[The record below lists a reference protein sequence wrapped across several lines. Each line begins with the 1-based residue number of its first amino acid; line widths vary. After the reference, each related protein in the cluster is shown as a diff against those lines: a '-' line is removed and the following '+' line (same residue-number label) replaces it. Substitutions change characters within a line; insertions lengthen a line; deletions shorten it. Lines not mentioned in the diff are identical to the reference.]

1 MKMTEELSH
10 KIKIV
15 SLICTLFVVLRHSL
29 NMVAFYG
36 QHTVD
41 PLVLWVESGFS
52 ILTEIAVPFFFMIS
66 GFFFF
71 RNNYYDAEVCKETF
85 RKKFYSLV
93 IPFIIWNIVGFWTM
107 IMTGLLHFPES
118 FGESLKALCL
128 SEYYGPLWY
137 VRNILLL
144 MLFSPLY
151 AWIYRVGQWWLFA
164 IVFLCLWCC
173 WAPVDCSWY
182 CVEGCLF
189 FFMGGVLQ
197 QKRSVLSVK
206 ASTPKLI
213 LLVSIWLVLC
223 FVRPF
228 WCVEMNRCT
237 TLFGCLVFWFICDTI
252 RGKVKDYCLKLSAY
266 SFIVY
271 VLHFFFVKGLKVLI
285 AEYYPQNAVVSL
297 LCYFCLPL
305 IVSVILFAVAY
316 YWKKMLPCTYR
327 ICVGGR

>member
-1 MKMTEELSH
+1 MTEILSQ
-10 KIKIV
+10 KIKVV
-15 SLICTLFVVLRHSL
+15 SFLCTYLVVLRHSL

-36 QHTVD
+36 QQRVD
-41 PLVLWVESGFS
+41 PIVQWIEYGFS
-52 ILTEIAVPFFFMIS
+52 TLSEIAVPYFFLIS

-71 RNNYYDAEVCKETF
+71 RYNYYNIGVCTETIK
-85 RKKFYSLV
+85 KKFFSLI
-93 IPFIIWNIVGFWTM
+93 IPFVIWNIVGFFTM
-107 IMTGLLHFPES
+107 LATGLLQWPQS
-118 FGESLKALCL
+118 VGEFLGAMCL
-128 SEYYGPLWY
+128 SDYYGPLWY

-144 MLFSPLY
+144 MFLSPVY
-151 AWIYRVGQWWLFA
+151 AWTYRTNRWWLYV
-164 IVFLCLWCC
+164 IVFFLLWYY

-197 QKRSVLSVK
+197 QKRSVLNVK